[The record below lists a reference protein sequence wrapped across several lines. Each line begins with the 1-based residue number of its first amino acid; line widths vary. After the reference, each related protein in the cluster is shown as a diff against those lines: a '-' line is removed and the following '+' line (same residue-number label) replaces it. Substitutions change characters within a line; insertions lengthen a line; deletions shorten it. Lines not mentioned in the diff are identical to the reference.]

1 MASELLNHGQDSMKT
16 SVITRHPT
24 HADRLAVRHRPA
36 GQPVMHQ
43 DWGKLLFMHWRV
55 DPNLIRHLIPDALTL
70 DLYGNSAW
78 IGMTAFTMW
87 DIRAF
92 PPFAPAVP
100 GLDSMHELNVRTYV
114 HYNGVPGVWF
124 FSLDVNSLVAAT
136 TARAFFHLPYHH
148 SEIDFSGKRSFKF
161 RARRSGGGDA
171 YFRAAWTF
179 GDELPVAQPE
189 TREFFL
195 TERYCLYAESDGDI
209 YRARIYHQPWP
220 LRQATLKSY
229 DTNLFE
235 INRLPAPKAEPIVHY
250 AEEVNVDIWYL
261 ESVDED

>member
-1 MASELLNHGQDSMKT
+1 MKT
-16 SVITRHPT
+16 PAITRQPT
-24 HADRLAVRHRPA
+24 HADRLAIRHRPP

-43 DWGKLLFMHWRV
+43 DWGKLLFMHWRI
-55 DPNLIRHLIPDALTL
+55 DPNLIRHLVPNALTL
-70 DLYGNSAW
+70 DLYGDAAW
-78 IGMTAFTMW
+78 IGVTPFTMW

-92 PPFAPAVP
+92 PPIAPALP

-114 HYNGVPGVWF
+114 HYDGVPGVWF
-124 FSLDVNSLVAAT
+124 FSLDVNSLIAAT

-148 SEIDFSGKRSFKF
+148 AEIDFSGKRSFKF
-161 RARRSGGGDA
+161 HAKRSVGAEADLRAS
-171 YFRAAWTF
+171 WTF
-179 GDELPVAQPE
+179 GDELPVSQPG

-220 LRQATLKSY
+220 LRKATLKSLA
-229 DTNLFE
+229 TNIFE
-235 INRLPAPKAEPIVHY
+235 VNRLPIPKTEPIVHY

-261 ESVDED
+261 ESVEDI